1 MKLWGG
7 RFERGPSETFER
19 FSTSLHFDRKLIFAD
34 IHGSQAFARAL
45 AKEGILTRG
54 ETQQLIAAFEE
65 ISEEAHN
72 AKYFDGADDEDVH
85 TFVIR
90 KLKEKVGPLSA
101 KIHTGRSRN
110 EQISL
115 DIRLYL
121 RSAIDT
127 LLQQLVTLLT
137 ELLTLAR
144 KYPDAVIPGYTH
156 LRRAQ
161 AVLWPHYLLAYF

>member
-34 IHGSQAFARAL
+34 IQGSQAFARAL

-72 AKYFDGADDEDVH
+72 AKYFDGADDEDVGARRH
-85 TFVIR
+85 RGDRRFAR
-90 KLKEKVGPLSA
+90 RDDRGPRVHA
-101 KIHTGRSRN
+101 ARMDVVRAGRHGDLHDGGARG
-110 EQISL
+110 E
-115 DIRLYL
+115 RAL
-121 RSAIDT
+121 RC
-127 LLQQLVTLLT
+127 
-137 ELLTLAR
+137 
-144 KYPDAVIPGYTH
+144 G
-156 LRRAQ
+156 
-161 AVLWPHYLLAYF
+161 